1 MTLVVNFKIVLVF
14 ICSLL
19 LAGCNSQKTDP
30 SAFNEIQGEVFGS
43 YFIVKYHGSLDKQ
56 DFSSELT
63 DFFKEFNQEFST
75 YQKDSVISRFNSLPL
90 NSKLKVSAR
99 FIQMLEMAKDFHEKT
114 NGAFDPTLGPVIQAW
129 GFGGGQIKQAPNQK
143 TLSQAMKKVGFS
155 YIQWEPNTLNVWRTN
170 EVHLDVNAFAPG
182 WAADLIG
189 EMLLS
194 HKIQDYMVDISGEI
208 IFKGKKSAEQPWVA
222 GIETPSLEHAAGVQ
236 VAFYMKNL
244 SIATSGNYRQYFD
257 DQGLRKSHII
267 DPKSGAPVTHQI
279 SSASVLASTGAQA
292 DAWST
297 AMMVLGEEGLDLAE
311 KNGIKVY
318 LLKAKKPQVYE
329 VIMSPGMQTFLD
341 AHRL

>member
-1 MTLVVNFKIVLVF
+1 MTLVVNFKIVLVL

-19 LAGCNSQKTDP
+19 LAGCTPKRTDS
-30 SAFNEIQGEVFGS
+30 SAFKEIQGEIFGS
-43 YFIVKYHGSLDKQ
+43 YFIVKYNGDLDKE

-63 DFFKEFNQEFST
+63 EFFKEFNQEFST

-129 GFGGGQIKQAPNQK
+129 GFGGGQVKQTPNKK
-143 TLSQAMKKVGFS
+143 TLSEAMKKVGFS
-155 YIQWEPNTLNVWRTN
+155 YIQWEPETLNVWRTN
-170 EVHLDVNAFAPG
+170 DVHLDVNAFAPG

-189 EMLLS
+189 EKLSS
-194 HKIQDYMVDISGEI
+194 HKIHDYMVDISGEI
-208 IFKGKKSAEQPWVA
+208 IFKGKKSPQHPWVA
-222 GIETPSLEHAAGVQ
+222 GIETPSLEHAAGIQ
-236 VAFYMKNL
+236 VAFYMQDL

-279 SSASVLASTGAQA
+279 SSASVLASTGAQV

-297 AMMVLGEEGLDLAE
+297 AMMVLGEAGLDLAE

-329 VIMSPGMQTFLD
+329 VIISPGMQTFLD